1 MRLTQTNNA
10 PSTHPQNKTNKQK
23 KQQHEKQAFNFV
35 GLFKG
40 NPKWE
45 NTTTNTKINKVDGRF
60 MEKITKPRGYRKCS
74 VSFQKRAKFQSKAY
88 FNRTH
93 QGDRQESYFFL
104 KICFYYF
111 SFIYGVVVSSN

>member
-60 MEKITKPRGYRKCS
+60 MEKNYKTPRIPEVFG
-74 VSFQKRAKFQSKAY
+74 FISKA
-88 FNRTH
+88 
-93 QGDRQESYFFL
+93 S
-104 KICFYYF
+104 KI
-111 SFIYGVVVSSN
+111 ST